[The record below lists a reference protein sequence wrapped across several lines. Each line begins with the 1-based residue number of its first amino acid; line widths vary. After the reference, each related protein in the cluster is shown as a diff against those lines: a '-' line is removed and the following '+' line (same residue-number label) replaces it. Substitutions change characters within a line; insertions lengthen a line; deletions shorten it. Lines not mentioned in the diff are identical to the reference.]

1 MSSDGWGFNRW
12 EKEKNKS
19 ESVRAEFDLCSH
31 HQSFS
36 MAGLN
41 LLSPKLKQ
49 TVNRC
54 YTKAANV
61 LHYVHTWNQKP
72 PVLSRVQLT
81 RDRKRVPERM
91 SQVEG
96 HSVRVSGISLWEKH
110 HRRAAKHMQAEQGW
124 EQQVHLCE
132 RKSFY
137 HIIVLVEIIHIKKWS
152 QSVRSSPHCV
162 LISENFKIAYFGIWE
177 KDLEWN
183 DVIKAF
189 CWLSDMVQMF
199 TLAKMA
205 QRWYCFAKS

>member
-12 EKEKNKS
+12 EKEKINQNLPGPS
-19 ESVRAEFDLCSH
+19 LTSH

-54 YTKAANV
+54 STKAANV

-81 RDRKRVPERM
+81 RDRKRVWERM

-96 HSVRVSGISLWEKH
+96 HSVRVSGIPLWEKH
-110 HRRAAKHMQAEQGW
+110 HRRAAKHMQTEQGW

-137 HIIVLVEIIHIKKWS
+137 HIIVLVQIIHIKNYHK
-152 QSVRSSPHCV
+152 V
-162 LISENFKIAYFGIWE
+162 
-177 KDLEWN
+177 
-183 DVIKAF
+183 
-189 CWLSDMVQMF
+189 
-199 TLAKMA
+199 
-205 QRWYCFAKS
+205 